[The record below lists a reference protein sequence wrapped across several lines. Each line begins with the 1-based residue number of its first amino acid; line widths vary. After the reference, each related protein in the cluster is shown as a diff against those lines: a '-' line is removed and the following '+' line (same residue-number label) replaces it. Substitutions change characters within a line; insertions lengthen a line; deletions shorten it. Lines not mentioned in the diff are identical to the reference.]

1 MEIVK
6 LIKPIDSKDNN
17 NKNVKQKYYELS
29 KSLRT
34 QLIIFELN
42 NYFRS
47 KYIVLYIYIYIYY
60 NCLQ

>member
-17 NKNVKQKYYELS
+17 NKKVKQKYYELS

-42 NYFRS
+42 DYFRS
-47 KYIVLYIYIYIYY
+47 K
-60 NCLQ
+60 

>member
-6 LIKPIDSKDNN
+6 LIKPVDSKGDN
-17 NKNVKQKYYELS
+17 KKVKQKYYELS

-47 KYIVLYIYIYIYY
+47 K
-60 NCLQ
+60 